1 MSKDQGKFDFSGHDP
16 FKPGKAEQKFTSIMN
31 YMQQTAQM
39 ERLDDIIFWYRVK
52 TIKPK
57 QKWPKSDFFAHM

>member
-1 MSKDQGKFDFSGHDP
+1 
-16 FKPGKAEQKFTSIMN
+16 MN

-57 QKWPKSDFFAHM
+57 QKWTKSDFFAHI